1 MGNRLPLG
9 FRILPEKKFLLYG
22 GELPQLSPDS
32 PERIVLE
39 IDMILLI
46 DSEGAKS

>member
-1 MGNRLPLG
+1 MEAESLSYLRTLP
-9 FRILPEKKFLLYG
+9 IA
-22 GELPQLSPDS
+22 
-32 PERIVLE
+32 LE